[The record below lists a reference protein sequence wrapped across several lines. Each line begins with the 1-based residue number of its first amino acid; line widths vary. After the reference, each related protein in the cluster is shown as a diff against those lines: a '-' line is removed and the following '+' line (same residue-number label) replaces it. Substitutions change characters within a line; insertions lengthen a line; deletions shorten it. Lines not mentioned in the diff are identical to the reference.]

1 MPNQPEQPKSDW
13 LLEILLSTMFNASDI
28 QERYYKRQIES
39 IQTVADMRKNVVEQA
54 AQAIRSQLKERL
66 VAAMPN
72 ERERYGPMNENGDY
86 CLDEYINGGFNEART
101 QAIKA
106 IEKELGGE
114 ALNKGNEE

>member
-13 LLEILLSTMFNASDI
+13 LDEILLSTMFNASDI

-54 AQAIRSQLKERL
+54 AAAIRSQLKERL
-66 VAAMPN
+66 VAEATTY
-72 ERERYGPMNENGDY
+72 EIWDADRETYTT
-86 CLDEYINGGFNEART
+86 IEAVPLE
-101 QAIKA
+101 A

-114 ALNKGNEE
+114 